1 MVSKATLQK
10 FVDEHIDQI
19 GEILPGGLKTKEG
32 KWLLVCPMMERFEL
46 DFSKVVLN
54 KTEEVKDVEEEDKPK
69 KSKKGKKKA

>member
-54 KTEEVKDVEEEDKPK
+54 KAEEVKDVEVEDKPK